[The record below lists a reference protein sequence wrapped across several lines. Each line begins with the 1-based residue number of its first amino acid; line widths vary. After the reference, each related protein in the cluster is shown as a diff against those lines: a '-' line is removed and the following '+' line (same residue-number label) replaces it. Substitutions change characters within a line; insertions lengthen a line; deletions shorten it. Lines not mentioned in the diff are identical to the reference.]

1 MSTPPLLPSNPGGIL
16 SAHDEGPLA
25 LALLGEPRVVRE
37 GAPPHVL
44 ERHDAALLALLVLA
58 GPQSR
63 PELAYLLWPDAS
75 TSAGLNGLRQRLSR
89 LRRTVGHSVVV
100 GKSSLH
106 LAEGIRHDLNPSAF
120 DGAASDFELLG
131 TLSYP
136 EGDRLAERVQA
147 LRERWRHLRSEA
159 LERAANRLEAEKN
172 FDGALRLAERLLIAH
187 PTSEHA
193 HRRAMR
199 LHYLRGDRGQA
210 LAAFERCHRQLRVAV
225 GVAPDEETQE
235 LATLIRSAGLPR
247 QRAAGATSKVA
258 LARPP
263 QLVGRGNDWNAL
275 QGAWDRGEI
284 IVLRGEAG
292 IGKTRLAEEFARA
305 QGPVLVVKAHA
316 DEQAMPYALLT
327 RCLCAARER
336 LPPPP
341 DWAAAELARLAPE
354 WGTSA
359 PGTLQPL
366 RLRQALTATLS
377 SWTDSRIGA
386 LLIDDL
392 QWGDATSV
400 EALLMWLSEA
410 GSRRPPTVLVV
421 RHAEMPEN
429 LMAWLKEQ
437 PPGAVLD
444 WPLGPLDVC
453 GVEAFIASLM
463 LPSLPAESLPSAAT
477 ALLQRTG
484 GHPFVLLELLRSD
497 HDAWADDFSASNDG
511 ASYEHLLSMIERRL
525 TQLPAPTLRLA
536 QLAALAGGAF
546 SLKLAATVL
555 GVHELGLADAW
566 RGLTDAGLMQ
576 ADGMVYDLV
585 SEAALRTI
593 PHAVAHALHEQIAV
607 GLENQGHRPEVIA
620 THWVACTRWAD
631 AARYFALAAEAAKS
645 AGRRAEELVYWD
657 RAADCFGLNGNDVQS
672 WQAMHS
678 AVGAAQ
684 VTEGSQGVLGRI
696 DALALAATE
705 VGQRLDVL
713 LARSRALLN
722 TFEGQAAVAPSKEA
736 IELAGSLGDRCREI
750 AAAGWH
756 GLALT
761 MTSHADEGLSLLES
775 YADAAQQATDARIR
789 LDFFGS
795 LGYALHVAGRYRDAL
810 AAVGTAA
817 DLAEELGDFGEAVE
831 QVANLSTCH
840 NSLGDHESALRQGE
854 RAVGFWRRLG
864 QPKSVSAAAIQ
875 VQLAAVYYVDGRF
888 AQALALLNWSRDCFR
903 ETGPASW
910 QTTAEHRLAVV
921 YLRLGRP
928 DLARQAMS
936 ALPAASADAG
946 QQATRTMIE
955 CRLAH
960 QSGRP
965 VLDTLQKAADQLA
978 AMLTPMDR
986 RALLL
991 LLAAHQSAED
1001 SLVLSQEL
1009 LGEALAAGDLPAALH
1024 AQARVADAYRR
1035 LGDPH
1040 EAARYARLAWSS
1052 ADQTPPLDIDYPTL
1066 CWLVFQAA
1074 RNGGDTTT
1082 ADEALRRGVTWI
1094 KRALPHVPEHF
1105 VSSFR
1110 NTNPTNRDL
1119 LAAASAP

>member
-1 MSTPPLLPSNPGGIL
+1 MPTPLNTGRIL
-16 SAHDEGPLA
+16 SDHDEGPLA
-25 LALLGEPRVVRE
+25 LALLGEPCVVRE
-37 GAPPHVL
+37 GAPPHLL

-63 PELAYLLWPDAS
+63 SELAQLLWPDAS

-89 LRRTVGHSVVV
+89 LRRTVGHSVVD
-100 GKSSLH
+100 GKGSLH
-106 LAEGIRHDLNPSAF
+106 LAKGIKHDLHPGAF
-120 DGAASDFELLG
+120 EHAASDFELLG
-131 TLSYP
+131 ALSYP
-136 EGDRLAERVQA
+136 EGDLLADRVQA

-159 LERAANRLEAEKN
+159 LEREASRLEAEKN

-187 PTSEHA
+187 PISEHA
-193 HRRAMR
+193 HRRSMR

-210 LAAFERCHRQLRVAV
+210 LAAYERCRHRLHVAV
-225 GVAPDEETQE
+225 GVTPDEETQG
-235 LATLIRSAGLPR
+235 LADLIRSGGLPR
-247 QRAAGATSKVA
+247 QSAAGTTAKVA

-275 QGAWDRGEI
+275 QGAWDRGEV

-305 QGPVLVVKAHA
+305 QGPALVVKAHA
-316 DEQAMPYALLT
+316 GEQAMPYALLT
-327 RCLCAARER
+327 RCLRAARER

-354 WGTSA
+354 WGASA

-366 RLRQALTATLS
+366 RLRQALTASLS
-377 SWTDSRIGA
+377 PWADSGMGA

-392 QWGDATSV
+392 QWGDAASV
-400 EALLMWLSEA
+400 EALLMWLSET

-421 RHAEMPEN
+421 RSAEMPEN
-429 LMAWLKEQ
+429 LLAWLKVQ
-437 PPGAVLD
+437 PPATVLD

-463 LPSLPAESLPSAAT
+463 LPSLPATSRPAAAT
-477 ALLQRTG
+477 ALLHRTG
-484 GHPFVLLELLRSD
+484 GHPFVLLELLRAD
-497 HDAWADDFSASNDG
+497 PDAWADDFLASNGG
-511 ASYEHLLSMIERRL
+511 ASYQHLLSMIARRL
-525 TQLPAPTLRLA
+525 NQLPAPTLRLA

-555 GVHELGLADAW
+555 GVHALGLADAW

-620 THWVACTRWAD
+620 THWKACERWAD
-631 AARYFALAAEAAKS
+631 AARCFALAAETAKS
-645 AGRRAEELVYWD
+645 AGRRAEELALWD
-657 RAADCFGLNGNDVQS
+657 HATDCFDLNGNDVQS
-672 WQAMHS
+672 WQAKHS
-678 AVGAAQ
+678 AVAAAQ

-696 DALALAATE
+696 DALAAAATQD
-705 VGQRLDVL
+705 GQRLDVL
-713 LARSRALLN
+713 LARSRAQIN
-722 TFEGQAAVAPSKEA
+722 TSESQAAVAPSQEA
-736 IELAGSLGDRCREI
+736 IELARRLGDRCREI
-750 AAAGWH
+750 AAVGWH
-756 GLALT
+756 GLALA
-761 MTSHADEGLSLLES
+761 MTDHAEEGLSLLES
-775 YADAAQQATDARIR
+775 YADAARQATDARLR

-795 LGYALHVAGRYRDAL
+795 LGYALHVAGRYRHAL
-810 AAVGTAA
+810 AAVGMAA
-817 DLAEELGDFGEAVE
+817 DLAEELCDFGEAVE

-840 NSLGDHESALRQGE
+840 KSLGDHESALRQGE

-864 QPKSVSAAAIQ
+864 EPKSVSAAAIQ
-875 VQLAAVYYVDGRF
+875 VQLAAVYYVDGRY

-910 QTTAEHRLAVV
+910 QTIAEHRLAVV

-946 QQATRTMIE
+946 LQATRMMIE

-965 VLDTLQKAADQLA
+965 VADTLQKAADQLA

-1001 SLVLSQEL
+1001 SLALSQEL
-1009 LGEALAAGDLPAALH
+1009 LGEALAAEDLPAALH
-1024 AQARVADAYRR
+1024 AQARIADAYRR

-1040 EAARYARLAWSS
+1040 EAARYARLAWDS
-1052 ADQTPPLDIDYPTL
+1052 AGQTPPLDIDYPTW

-1074 RNGGDTTT
+1074 RNGGDTET
-1082 ADEALRRGVTWI
+1082 ADEALQKGVAWI

-1119 LAAASAP
+1119 LTAASAA